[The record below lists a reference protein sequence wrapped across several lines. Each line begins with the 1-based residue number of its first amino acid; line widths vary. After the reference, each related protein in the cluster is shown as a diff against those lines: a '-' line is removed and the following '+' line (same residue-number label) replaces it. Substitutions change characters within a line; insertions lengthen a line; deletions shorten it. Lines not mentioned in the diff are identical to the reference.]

1 MGLQVVNSADL
12 HIQRAIQVRHVPTM
26 CTFQDRSLERW
37 NGEGTVQSD
46 WRGDAQPKWPDL
58 GSTEFGEIWRSSI
71 HGVRMLRVG
80 LR

>member
-1 MGLQVVNSADL
+1 MCLQC
-12 HIQRAIQVRHVPTM
+12 VPSRTAHW
-26 CTFQDRSLERW
+26 ERW